1 MNAALERLP
10 QLARV
15 VLPAVALGATVTTM
29 AIYGLPTGLLFAA
42 GSILVWVISMFW
54 TSVQSLTGET
64 PLTLDEALSLGA
76 PSVEEER
83 KRAVLRALKD
93 LEYERGVGKISEE
106 DFLELSS
113 RYRAEAKAL
122 LQILERDLG
131 PAREQAVRRLERR
144 LKKERIDAPS
154 EPTDGADTREAPMN
168 DDPQS
173 ASAVAD
179 TASEPK
185 NAEKLACQSCS
196 TPNDA
201 DARFCKGCGAAI
213 QTSVSAS

>member
-1 MNAALERLP
+1 MNAALERFP

-15 VLPAVALGATVTTM
+15 VLPAVAFGATVTTIV
-29 AIYGLPTGLLFAA
+29 IYGLPTGLLFAA
-42 GSILVWVISMFW
+42 GSVLVWVISMFW

-76 PSVEEER
+76 PSAEEER

-106 DFLELSS
+106 DFVDLSA

-131 PAREQAVRRLERR
+131 PAREQALRRLERR
-144 LKKERIDAPS
+144 LKKERIVAS
-154 EPTDGADTREAPMN
+154 EPPAEADASGASTN
-168 DDPQS
+168 DDSDS
-173 ASAVAD
+173 ASAAAD
-179 TASEPK
+179 GIREPK
-185 NAEKLACQSCS
+185 SAEKVTCPSCS

-213 QTSVSAS
+213 QASVSA